1 MYMGDKVIGWALKA
15 RTFSYS
21 NRVRCT
27 QPYMARCKLV
37 AGVLSSYTNHTD
49 KMSQIRNTSWSNVEP
64 EVIVQSHDKV
74 ASGGTNAS
82 TNAQTDVH
90 TNSDRLEVSNV
101 KWSQER
107 RLQFIDFRLQW
118 DGRINRKDVTGFFN
132 ISVPQASADIAL
144 YIELAPGNL
153 EYDKSSRTYTA
164 TSSFKPYFESTGPR
178 QYLSQLLS
186 LERNILASDQV
197 FMSFR
202 PPIASVPLPTR
213 TIESAIL
220 ALMLRAIASRGKL
233 KIRYQSIAR
242 DEEQVRFIS
251 PHAFGYDGVR
261 WHVRAYCHL
270 REGFRDFVFGRI
282 LTADALTAS
291 AIDSQNDHEWHTFV
305 DLVLAPDESLTP
317 NQRYGVEIDYG
328 MTGGS
333 VSISCRQAMLFYTLR
348 TLNFEVDG
356 TPRTGERQLVISNL
370 AEIKAMLP
378 KPGQA

>member
-1 MYMGDKVIGWALKA
+1 
-15 RTFSYS
+15 
-21 NRVRCT
+21 
-27 QPYMARCKLV
+27 
-37 AGVLSSYTNHTD
+37 
-49 KMSQIRNTSWSNVEP
+49 MSQMRNTSWSNVEP

-90 TNSDRLEVSNV
+90 TTSDRLEVSNV

-118 DGRINRKDVTGFFN
+118 DGRINRKDVTAFFN

-144 YIELAPGNL
+144 YTQLAAGNL
-153 EYDKSSRTYTA
+153 EYDKSSRTYTVTA
-164 TSSFKPYFESTGPR
+164 AFKPYFESTGPR

-186 LERNILASDQV
+186 LERNILSSDQV

-213 TIESAIL
+213 TIESTTL

-233 KIRYQSIAR
+233 EIRYQSIAR

-282 LTADALTAS
+282 LTADTLTAS

-328 MTGGS
+328 MTGGR

-356 TPRTGERQLVISNL
+356 TPRKGERQLVISNL

>member
-1 MYMGDKVIGWALKA
+1 
-15 RTFSYS
+15 
-21 NRVRCT
+21 
-27 QPYMARCKLV
+27 
-37 AGVLSSYTNHTD
+37 
-49 KMSQIRNTSWSNVEP
+49 MSQMRNTSWSNLEP
-64 EVIVQSHDKV
+64 EVIGQSHDKV
-74 ASGGTNAS
+74 DSGGTNPN

-90 TNSDRLEVSNV
+90 TTSDRLEVTNV

-107 RLQFIDFRLQW
+107 RLQFIDFLLQW
-118 DGRINRKDVTGFFN
+118 EGRINRKDVTGFFS

-144 YIELAPGNL
+144 YTELAPGNL
-153 EYDKSSRTYTA
+153 EYDKSSRTYMV
-164 TSSFKPYFESTGPR
+164 TSGFRPYFETTGPR

-186 LERNILASDQV
+186 LERNILSSDQV

-202 PPIASVPLPTR
+202 PPIASVPIPTR
-213 TIESAIL
+213 TIESTVL

-233 KIRYQSIAR
+233 EIRYQSIAR

-270 REGFRDFVFGRI
+270 RQGFRDFVFGRI
-282 LTADALTAS
+282 LTADGLTAS

-328 MTGGS
+328 MTGGR
-333 VSISCRQAMLFYTLR
+333 VLISCRQAMLFYTLR

-356 TPRTGERQLVISNL
+356 TPRKGERQLVISNL

-378 KPGQA
+378 KPGQG

>member
-1 MYMGDKVIGWALKA
+1 M
-15 RTFSYS
+15 
-21 NRVRCT
+21 
-27 QPYMARCKLV
+27 
-37 AGVLSSYTNHTD
+37 
-49 KMSQIRNTSWSNVEP
+49 RNTRWSNVEP

-90 TNSDRLEVSNV
+90 TTSDRLEVSNV

-132 ISVPQASADIAL
+132 ISVPQASADIGL
-144 YIELAPGNL
+144 YTELAPGNL
-153 EYDKSSRTYTA
+153 EYDKSSRTYTV
-164 TSSFKPYFESTGPR
+164 TSDFKPYFESTGPR

-186 LERNILASDQV
+186 LERNILSSDQV
-197 FMSFR
+197 FMSFG

-213 TIESAIL
+213 TIESTTL

-233 KIRYQSIAR
+233 EIRYQSIAR

-270 REGFRDFVFGRI
+270 RDGFRDFVFGRI

-328 MTGGS
+328 MTGGR

-356 TPRTGERQLVISNL
+356 TPRKGERQLVISNL